1 MTTTIDPTTP
11 ARLEVIPSPATRRPV
26 KASRR
31 GGDWGKHLVILL
43 LLAMQLFPVYMML
56 QISLKDNRAF
66 LANPWLPGAPSGWR
80 WENWS
85 FATEL
90 VLPYLANTM
99 FIAVLGTLGTLA
111 LAVLGAYFFARYR
124 MPGGTVLWAV
134 FMVLMLM
141 PTIANLVPLF
151 SLLKSMNL
159 LNTLWALILVGIAGS
174 QAFCIF
180 ILRNFIEE
188 IPKDLFEAAEIDGA
202 GHLAQIRNI
211 VIPMS
216 LPVLGTLAIVTFL
229 DRWNEF
235 VLPLIVLRD
244 PEKFPIGVGLIYL
257 EGEYVKHWGQIMAA
271 FSMASLPLIVLFL
284 FTMRWF
290 VRGIAAGAVKG

>member
-1 MTTTIDPTTP
+1 MTTTLEPTVRVRVETMAP
-11 ARLEVIPSPATRRPV
+11 APTLRPV
-26 KASRR
+26 KSHRR
-31 GGDWGKHLVILL
+31 RDWGRHLAIQL

-56 QISLKDNRAF
+56 QVSLKDNRSF
-66 LANPWLPGAPSGWR
+66 LSNPWLPDAPADWR

-85 FATEL
+85 FATRL

-99 FIAVLGTLGTLA
+99 FVAVLATAGTLT
-111 LAVLGAYFFARYR
+111 LAVLGAYFFGRYR
-124 MPGGTVLWAV
+124 MPGGRVLWAA
-134 FMVLMLM
+134 FMMLMLM

-151 SLLKSMNL
+151 ALLTTMDL
-159 LNTLWALILVGIAGS
+159 LNTLWALIVVGIAGS
-174 QAFCIF
+174 QAFCIYV
-180 ILRNFIEE
+180 LRNFIEE
-188 IPKDLFEAAEIDGA
+188 IPRDLFEAAEIDGA

-211 VIPMS
+211 VVPMS
-216 LPVLGTLAIVTFL
+216 LPVLSTLAIVTFL

-257 EGEYVKHWGQIMAA
+257 EGEYVKHWGRIMAA

-284 FTMRWF
+284 FTMRTF
-290 VRGIAAGAVKG
+290 VRGLASGAVKG